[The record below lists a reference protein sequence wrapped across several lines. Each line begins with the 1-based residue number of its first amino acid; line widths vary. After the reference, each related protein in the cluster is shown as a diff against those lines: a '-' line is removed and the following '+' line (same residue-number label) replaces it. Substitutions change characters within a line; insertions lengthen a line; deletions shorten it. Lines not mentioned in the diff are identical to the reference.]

1 MSLLLLWIFRSSCRK
16 MSSTLA
22 ELNFFFFSVL
32 FWLFRFLFVR
42 HFLRAIVRINHQLP
56 TKLPASWWMLLRP
69 QFLLVAPSSRMY
81 SRSDLFA
88 ELLALFSRIE
98 CDCSQPYL
106 SRDLFFF
113 SLIAATKML
122 CTTETFVITS
132 IITHRTLFYLSHCK
146 LFSHTFP
153 AFHLYYCC
161 FTRCEI
167 HEIFYVSFL

>member
-1 MSLLLLWIFRSSCRK
+1 
-16 MSSTLA
+16 
-22 ELNFFFFSVL
+22 
-32 FWLFRFLFVR
+32 
-42 HFLRAIVRINHQLP
+42 
-56 TKLPASWWMLLRP
+56 MLLRP

-167 HEIFYVSFL
+167 HEIFYVSAAVEHSHRVLADVYVIRPARWRVHRVRLA